1 MLNIEHASF
10 HELSCLVSKIHD
22 SWLWHRRAAH
32 INMHHLN
39 HLVKKDLVI
48 GIPKLKFEKN
58 KLFEACQKGKQVKN
72 YFQSKNIVS
81 TSKPLKLLHID
92 LFGPSRA
99 MSLCG
104 NYYGLVIVD
113 DYSRYTWTLFFRTK
127 NDAFDVFRKL
137 VKVIQNEKGLNIVSI
152 RSDHGGEFQNEY
164 FDKFCEEN
172 EIHHNF
178 STPRTPQQNDVVERK
193 NRFLE
198 E

>member
-1 MLNIEHASF
+1 L
-10 HELSCLVSKIHD
+10 
-22 SWLWHRRAAH
+22 R
-32 INMHHLN
+32 
-39 HLVKKDLVI
+39 
-48 GIPKLKFEKN
+48 
-58 KLFEACQKGKQVKN
+58 EACQKGKQVKN
-72 YFQSKNIVS
+72 SFQRKNLVS
-81 TSKPLKLLHID
+81 TLKPLELLHMN
-92 LFGPSRA
+92 LFGPSRT
-99 MSLCG
+99 MSLGG